1 MSLPEPSELRVESA
15 DGTAIAVQ
23 VVGAGEVPV
32 IIVPG
37 SLASRGDWDMVA
49 AELADVATVYVVD
62 RRAHGLSEVGGPH
75 SIEREYEDL
84 AAVREVAGRDAIVFA
99 HSYGAV
105 VALGQALT
113 DPPRAL
119 AVYEPP
125 LPVDGPV
132 AGPHLVTYEQA
143 VTEGRLD
150 DAMVLGLT
158 RFVGVPE
165 ELVPVMRQV
174 LPWDTLVSLTPTWV
188 PELHAIDDLDPDLSR
203 FTQLRSP
210 VLEIVGELSPGGLVH
225 ASARLAE
232 VLPDVQ
238 VERLAGQGHM
248 GNATAPAELAA
259 VVRAFIA
266 RVTA

>member
-1 MSLPEPSELRVESA
+1 MSLPEPTELRVESA

-23 VVGAGEVPV
+23 VIGSGEVPV

-37 SLASRGDWDMVA
+37 SLSSRGDWDMVA
-49 AELADVATVYVVD
+49 AELVDMATLYVVD
-62 RRAHGLSEVGGPH
+62 RRAHGWSEVGGPH
-75 SIEREYEDL
+75 SLEREYEDL
-84 AAVREVAGRDAIVFA
+84 AAVREAAGPDAIVFA

-105 VALGQALT
+105 VALGQALS

-125 LPVDGPV
+125 LPVDGPI
-132 AGPHLVTYEQA
+132 AGADLVTYERA

-150 DAMVLGLT
+150 DALVIGLT

-165 ELVPVMRQV
+165 ELVPTMRQV
-174 LPWDTLVSLTPTWV
+174 LPWDTLASLTPTWV
-188 PELHAIDDLDPDLSR
+188 PELHAIDDLDPDLSPLA
-203 FTQLRSP
+203 QLHVP
-210 VLEIVGELSPGGLVH
+210 VLEIVGELSPEGLVH

-238 VERLAGQGHM
+238 VERLVGQGHM
-248 GNATAPAELAA
+248 GNATAPVEVAA
-259 VVRAFIA
+259 LVRAFIA